1 MRSLR
6 DSLGRPIMFISLV
19 LAVLGVV
26 IVFSATAAMC
36 ASTPDF
42 RHDPMFFFKRQ
53 GIFMFVGLF
62 AMWAVRKVDLLRWR
76 SLLSLPTMVV
86 TLALLVLVMLVGVEI
101 NGARR
106 WFIIGP
112 VQIQIAEF
120 AKLAVIFYLA
130 DCLARHRDRLDPLW
144 SIWPVLL
151 LVGGAVILIE
161 QEPDLGTSMVV
172 AATIL
177 GMLYAA
183 GARVKHLAVGVG
195 LGALAVIFLIAQ
207 KAYRVKRLLVFLDP
221 FSDTQDAGYQIYNSL
236 LAVASGG
243 IWGRGIGF
251 SHQKFNYLPEGHT
264 DFVFAIMAEEIG
276 FVGCVG
282 VIGLFALLC
291 LCGFKLAVNCRRP
304 YLSLLALGI
313 TFGIVFQALLNVA
326 VVTGSVPSTGI
337 PLPFI
342 SYGGSSLVVTLISI
356 GILLNISDYT
366 SRQMV
371 AAPEERKESRRMR
384 RGSTL
389 STSEQEDVVTVSS
402 GEWESAVGSARPE
415 KPRTNLP
422 HPVVEPHLTKR
433 VPFQP
438 GSRAERER
446 LRRRQAREVS
456 GELRR

>member
-6 DSLGRPIMFISLV
+6 DSLGRPIFFISMV

-42 RHDPMFFFKRQ
+42 RHDPMYFFKRQ
-53 GIFMFVGLF
+53 GIFLIVGAL

-76 SLLSLPTMVV
+76 SLLSLPTMAAA
-86 TLALLVLVMLVGVEI
+86 LGLLVLVMLVGVEI

-106 WFIIGP
+106 WFIVGP

-120 AKLAVIFYLA
+120 AKLAIIFYLA
-130 DCLARHRDRLDPLW
+130 DCLARHRERLDNLW
-144 SIWPVLL
+144 SIWPVLAL
-151 LVGGAVILIE
+151 AGAAVVLIE

-172 AATIL
+172 AGTVL
-177 GMLYAA
+177 GMLFAA
-183 GARVKHLAVGVG
+183 GAPVHQLALGVGVAG
-195 LGALAVIFLIAQ
+195 MAVVFLIAQ

-243 IWGRGIGF
+243 IWGRGVGF

-264 DFVFAIMAEEIG
+264 DFVFAILAEEIG

-282 VIGLFALLC
+282 LLGLFALLA

-304 YLSLLALGI
+304 YLSLLAVGI
-313 TFGIVFQALLNVA
+313 TFGIVFQALLNIA
-326 VVTGSVPSTGI
+326 VVTGTVPSTGI

-342 SYGGSSLVVTLISI
+342 SYGGSSLVVTMVSI

-371 AAPEERKESRRMR
+371 ALPEERKEPRRMR

-389 STSEQEDVVTVSS
+389 TSSEEVVRPVSS
-402 GEWESAVGSARPE
+402 GEWETSVGAARPE

-422 HPVVEPHLTKR
+422 QPIVEPHLTRR

-446 LRRRQAREVS
+446 LRRRKAREAT
-456 GELRR
+456 GEIWR